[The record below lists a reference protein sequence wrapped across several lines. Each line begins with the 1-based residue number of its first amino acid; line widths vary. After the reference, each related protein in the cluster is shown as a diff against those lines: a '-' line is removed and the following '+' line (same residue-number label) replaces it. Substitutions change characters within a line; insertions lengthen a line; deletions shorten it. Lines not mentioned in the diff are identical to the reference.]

1 MAAPADLV
9 PGGAVPGRSRT
20 ALLVSVL
27 VGLFATNVNFT
38 IFNVAL
44 VDIAHSLHTDK
55 TTLTW
60 AITGPLLVVGVSA
73 PLLGRLGDMRGHRR
87 LYLAGIVGS
96 LLCAAV
102 TAVAWSAASLIAAR
116 LLSGVGSAALSA
128 SSWALLFRVYGPGE
142 RTKVMG
148 WWSLVAAGSPVI
160 GVALGGPVVQDFG
173 WRWVFIAQVPLIIVA
188 LFWCRRTLPETDR
201 STGEPLDVQGALL
214 LAAGVGALLLCINQS
229 GQGFF
234 SPVVAGSLAVAVVA
248 LPLFGW
254 VEKRAVAPVLPLEW
268 LRRREITMPCAAAFA
283 FQFAYMG
290 GFFMT
295 PLFLEQ
301 GLHYSIGTTGLFQ
314 IARPLVFG
322 VAAPV
327 AGYVAVRTG
336 ERASAAAGAA
346 VMVVSMLAFALLGRG
361 SSAVLILLALAASGL
376 ANGVAQPSISALVAG
391 AVEPARLG
399 SASAV
404 MQVASQVGVVAG
416 IQVMETVQVAR
427 QHTAGVVGSYHWSYA
442 AGALVAFGAVITSLL
457 IRPAGG
463 RRSWRLG
470 RASTLGPEA
479 AVEIG

>member
-1 MAAPADLV
+1 M
-9 PGGAVPGRSRT
+9 
-20 ALLVSVL
+20 
-27 VGLFATNVNFT
+27 GLFATNVNFT

-44 VDIAHSLHTDK
+44 VDIARSLHTDK

-60 AITGPLLVVGVSA
+60 AITGPLLVVGVTA
-73 PLLGRLGDMRGHRR
+73 PLLGRLGDMKGHRR
-87 LYLAGIVGS
+87 LYLSGIVGS
-96 LLCAAV
+96 LICAGV
-102 TAVAWSAASLIAAR
+102 TAVAWSASSLIVAR
-116 LLSGVGSAALSA
+116 LFSGVGSAALSA

-173 WRWVFIAQVPLIIVA
+173 WRWVFIAQVPLILLA
-188 LFWCRRTLPETDR
+188 LVWCLRTLPETETT
-201 STGEPLDVQGALL
+201 TGEPLDVRGAVL
-214 LAAGVGALLLCINQS
+214 LAAGIGALLLCINQS
-229 GQGFF
+229 GRGLS
-234 SPVVAGSLAVAVVA
+234 SPVVLASLAVAVLS
-248 LPLFGW
+248 LPLFALA
-254 VEKRAVAPVLPLEW
+254 ERRAVSPVLPLQW

-346 VMVVSMLAFALLGRG
+346 IMVVSMLAFALLGPG
-361 SSAVLILLALAASGL
+361 SSAVVILLALAASGL

-427 QHTAGVVGSYHWSYA
+427 QPSVGVVGSYHWSYA
-442 AGALVAFGAVITSLL
+442 AGALVALGAVVTSLL
-457 IRPAGG
+457 IRSPGG
-463 RRSWRLG
+463 RRAWRLG